1 MKVELGEYIYR
12 DLEKNTYLIK
22 LYTDLLKKYTQKNF
36 KFFCTDDDLSINDL
50 LRFADLLSK
59 STNLKKKDA
68 HRNIAQNIV
77 VLLNKLYPDNENIQK
92 VLYSVLYT
100 INNYRGIKEEK
111 YYYSD
116 IREFVSKYIEK
127 DLYRISG
134 KKDEFFVRDQK
145 EVFDSLKSHKCYSY
159 SGPTSM
165 GKTFIIKKFISE
177 QVECEKGKNYAIIVP
192 TKALISEITNDLI
205 NELGENLKNHKY
217 RIINSYNEIKQEDD
231 LNYIMIYTQERF
243 LMHLTNIS
251 LNLDYVF
258 FDEAHKI
265 FYKEKRSMYFY
276 KIIDILNNF
285 SKIPNIIFS
294 APLIE
299 NPDEFLKLLPNTV
312 ETSSKVFR
320 FSPVCQQK
328 FIIDYYEKCIRVYN
342 DLTESFIEL
351 KYEGIDKC
359 DVNEILQCLGKKQ
372 KNIVY
377 CDNKSEAVKWSKSYA
392 DILPKIEENDSIKEV
407 KSYIANEIHK
417 DYYLIET
424 LEKGVAYHVGYVPN
438 SIRKHIENLYKD
450 KYINT
455 IFCTS
460 TLLEGVNLPADNL
473 FIPLR
478 SNSNIL
484 KNDIDFKNLIGRVGR
499 IKYNLSGNV
508 YIIPK
513 SNSDPVKK
521 CTEIMQSEISDK
533 MLSINYFLTKPI
545 KKKIIKILKD
555 GNTILEKKDDSF
567 DKLNFSRFIMNSLIY
582 DIKNDNNKS
591 NIYKQFSDLLTQ
603 QDIKIIKEKFD
614 LSEVPQDMPITTDQI
629 KDIDKNI
636 LNGFEYPSEV
646 NYSNILMFLEKLY
659 EHFNWKKYESGS
671 DIGNKKRL
679 KHYAFLLNEWMN
691 GFGLKQI
698 IQQAIKSK
706 EENGM
711 VYVDRTFVEY
721 IGNSEQINYI
731 INDTLD
737 TIENIILFKI
747 ANYFLKF
754 SERCKYKWETDRLEN
769 DWYDYIQYGTKD
781 DCIIELQKIGFSREV
796 ALKIGYNPQYIVYE
810 NDKMFIDKQ
819 ILSDKSN
826 MIVEEAEMI
835 MLNNSKVFK

>member
-12 DLEKNTYLIK
+12 DLDKNAYLIK
-22 LYTDLLKKYTQKNF
+22 LYTNLLKEYTQK
-36 KFFCTDDDLSINDL
+36 KFEINIKRDGICINDL

-59 STNLKKKDA
+59 STNLKKKDF
-68 HRNIAQNIV
+68 HKNIAQTIV
-77 VLLNKLYPDNENIQK
+77 VLLNKLYPDDENIQK

-100 INNYRGIKEEK
+100 INNYRGINEDK

-116 IREFVSKYIEK
+116 VREFISKYIEK
-127 DLYRISG
+127 DLYRIN
-134 KKDEFFVRDQK
+134 KEKDEYFVRDQK
-145 EVFDSLKSHKCYSY
+145 EVFNSLKLHKCYSY

-177 QVECEKGKNYAIIVP
+177 QVESEEGKNYVIIVP
-192 TKALISEITNDLI
+192 TKALISEITSDLI
-205 NELGENLKNHKY
+205 NELGENLKKYKY
-217 RIINSYNEIKQEDD
+217 RVINSYNEIKMEDD

-258 FDEAHKI
+258 IDEAHKI

-299 NPDEFLKLLPNTV
+299 NPDEFLKLLPNTL

-328 FIIDYYEKCIRVYN
+328 FIIDYYENCIRVYN

-351 KYEGIDKC
+351 EYEGIYRYDI
-359 DVNEILQCLGKKQ
+359 NEILKRLGKEQ

-392 DILPKIEENDSIKEV
+392 DILPKVDENESLKEV

-424 LEKGVAYHVGYVPN
+424 LDKGVAYHVGYVPN
-438 SIRKHIENLYKD
+438 SIRKHIEKLYKD

-513 SNSDPVKK
+513 SNSDPVKQ
-521 CTEIMQSEISDK
+521 CTEIIQSEISNQE
-533 MLSINYFLTKPI
+533 LSINYFLTKSM
-545 KKKIIKILKD
+545 KKEIIKILKE
-555 GNTILEKKDDSF
+555 GNTILEKRKESF

-603 QDIKIIKEKFD
+603 QDINIIKEKFD

-629 KDIDKNI
+629 KDVDNNI
-636 LNGFEYPSEV
+636 LNGFEYPDEV
-646 NYSNILMFLEKLY
+646 NYNNILMFLEKLY
-659 EHFNWKKYESGS
+659 KYFNWEKYESGL

-679 KHYAFLLNEWMN
+679 RHYAFLLNEWMN

-706 EENGM
+706 ENDGK
-711 VYVDRTFVEY
+711 VYVDRNFVDY
-721 IGNSEQINYI
+721 IGDSEQINYI

-737 TIENIILFKI
+737 TIENILLFKI

-754 SERCKYKWETDRLEN
+754 SERCKYKLDVDKLEN

-781 DCIIELQKIGFSREV
+781 NRIIELQKIGFSREV
-796 ALKIGYNPQYIVYE
+796 ALKIGYNSKYIIDE
-810 NDKMFIDKQ
+810 KDRIFIDKE
-819 ILSDKSN
+819 ILNDKN
-826 MIVEEAEMI
+826 KMIVEEAEAI
-835 MLNNSKVFK
+835 MLNNSNVFK